1 MQAPERAPPHA
12 DTMAQ
17 TLDDRIRLISEDRVH
32 GAGWLARQA
41 VEALA
46 DAAAAGDDPVE
57 AGRRLAA
64 ARPAIGAI
72 AAAIGRVLV
81 AGRTPEQLIEE
92 CRAMID
98 RRDRAA
104 TSIAVLLRPEIGG
117 RVLTHSAS
125 ATVLE
130 ALVHAGPERVVC
142 TVSTPHEEGR
152 DFADVLVGAGLTVDL
167 VADEDAAHALETV
180 DLLLVGADC
189 VFRDGSLVN
198 KIGTA
203 GLAEAAKDAGRPVLV
218 ACETIKVAPV
228 DPAAGWDDPD
238 PDEEP
243 FDLTAPGLIDR
254 YATDEGLFAPDEI
267 AVLVDRTPFLHEG
280 YSLVTG
286 RARES

>member
-1 MQAPERAPPHA
+1 
-12 DTMAQ
+12 MAQ

-46 DAAAAGDDPVE
+46 DAASAGDDPIE
-57 AGRRLAA
+57 TGRRLAA
-64 ARPAIGAI
+64 VRPAIGAI

-81 AGRTPEQLIEE
+81 AGRTTEQLIEE
-92 CRAMID
+92 CRALID

-130 ALVHAGPERVVC
+130 ALVYADPERVVC

-152 DFADVLVGAGLTVDL
+152 DFVDVLVAAGLTADL
-167 VADEDAAHALETV
+167 VADEDAARALETV

-198 KIGTA
+198 KVGTA
-203 GLAEAAKDAGRPVLV
+203 GLAEAAKQVGRPVLV

-228 DPAAGWDDPD
+228 EPAGWENPD

-243 FDLTAPGLIDR
+243 FDLTAPELIDR
-254 YATDEGLFAPDEI
+254 YATDEGLFSPDEI
-267 AVLVDRTPFLHEG
+267 ATLVDRTPFLHEG

-286 RARES
+286 RARDS